1 MHQIEASVKP
11 LRLLAG
17 NVQETLSLPQ
27 RSASFQGSFLMVVKV
42 PGDLCA
48 DGHLCKDLP
57 RGVGLFCV
65 ESLSFLVA

>member
-1 MHQIEASVKP
+1 
-11 LRLLAG
+11 
-17 NVQETLSLPQ
+17 
-27 RSASFQGSFLMVVKV
+27 MVVKV